1 MHSNSRLL
9 PRYTTWSLWAI
20 ESVEREF
27 RLHISLFSILLSS
40 LPSPRRSTRGSVP
53 LPSPTPPPVR
63 RRAAPPKTDCCAFSR
78 SFLFSFNPNFIQ
90 NWIRL
95 LIRNCNRFGRTIQWI
110 YITFD
115 FFFFLILNSSF
126 LLAREIESS
135 NDYQREWKESTIT
148 VIGRGMEN
156 FK

>member
-20 ESVEREF
+20 EPVEREF

-40 LPSPRRSTRGSVP
+40 LPSPRHRHAG
-53 LPSPTPPPVR
+53 PSPFHLLLLLFVAVQPHQKLIAVLLHVPSFSSSIQIFLSKIELDYWFEI
-63 RRAAPPKTDCCAFSR
+63 ATDLDVQLSGYIY
-78 SFLFSFNPNFIQ
+78 NF
-90 NWIRL
+90 WL
-95 LIRNCNRFGRTIQWI
+95 
-110 YITFD
+110 
-115 FFFFLILNSSF
+115 FFFLILNSSF